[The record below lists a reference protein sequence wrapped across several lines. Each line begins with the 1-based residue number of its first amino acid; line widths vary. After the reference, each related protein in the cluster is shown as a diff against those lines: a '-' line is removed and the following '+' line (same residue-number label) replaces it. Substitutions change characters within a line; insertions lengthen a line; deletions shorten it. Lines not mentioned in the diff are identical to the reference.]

1 MVTESIP
8 FVRSVCVGIWV
19 GAGSRHEPE
28 GLGGITHFIEHL
40 LFKGTQRRSARQ
52 IALEVESVG
61 GQLNAFTTKENTCF
75 YAKVLD
81 EHLPIAFDVLAD
93 MLMEPTF
100 RPEHIEMERGVI
112 LEEIAM
118 YEDTPD
124 EQVHDLLLEACWA
137 DHPLGRNILGER
149 STVTSISREDIL
161 NYYASVYTP
170 DNVVLAVA
178 GNATHEQ
185 VMELVN
191 RYFENW
197 KPAGRRGKPSEP
209 PVTRLERKV
218 KPKQTEQIHICL
230 GAPGFPV
237 EHPES
242 YVLHVISSALGGGAS
257 SRLFQEIREERGLAY
272 SIYSYQASFS
282 DAGLFGIYAGVNPK
296 NAACVVDLVRKH
308 LCRIAAEGITPEE
321 LWYAKSQ
328 AKGSIVLALESTTS
342 RMMRLGRSELALG
355 RVVGI
360 EEVIRR
366 LENVGLDDVQRVAQT
381 LFGSGRLALAAIGP
395 VEESICE
402 G

>member
-1 MVTESIP
+1 M
-8 FVRSVCVGIWV
+8 
-19 GAGSRHEPE
+19 
-28 GLGGITHFIEHL
+28 
-40 LFKGTQRRSARQ
+40 
-52 IALEVESVG
+52 G
-61 GQLNAFTTKENTCF
+61 GQLNAFTTKESTCF

-100 RPEHIEMERGVI
+100 KPEHIEMERGVI

-137 DHPLGRNILGER
+137 DHPLGRSVLGER
-149 STVTSISREDIL
+149 DTITAIGRNQIL
-161 NYYASVYTP
+161 DYYSATYAP
-170 DNVVLAVA
+170 DNAVLAVA
-178 GNATHEQ
+178 GNTTHEQ
-185 VMELVN
+185 VIELVH
-191 RYFENW
+191 RYFGDW
-197 KPAGRRGKPSEP
+197 KPTGRRPRTFDP

-218 KPKQTEQIHICL
+218 KTKQTEQVHICL

-257 SRLFQEIREERGLAY
+257 SRLFQEIREEKGLAY

-282 DAGLFGIYAGVNPK
+282 DAGLFGVYAGVSPK
-296 NAACVVDLVRKH
+296 NAAYVVELVLKH
-308 LCRIAAEGITPEE
+308 LRTIASDGISWEE
-321 LWYAKSQ
+321 LRHAKSQ
-328 AKGSIVLALESTTS
+328 AKGSVVLALESTSS
-342 RMMRLGRSELALG
+342 RMIRLGRSELALG

-366 LENVGLDDVQRVAQT
+366 LESVTLEDVRRVAGM
-381 LFGSGRLALAAIGP
+381 LFGNGRLALAAIGP
-395 VEESICE
+395 VDGNGGE
-402 G
+402 GGI